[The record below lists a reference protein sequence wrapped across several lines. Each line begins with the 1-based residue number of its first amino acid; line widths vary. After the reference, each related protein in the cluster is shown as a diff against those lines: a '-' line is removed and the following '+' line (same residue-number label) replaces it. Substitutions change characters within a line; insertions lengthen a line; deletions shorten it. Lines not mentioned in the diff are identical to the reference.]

1 MSKDRVIEWPNPT
14 IDQAI
19 RAGTALATHYGR
31 TFSKI
36 DTGEPQG
43 YQPLTDQEAEQKLQ
57 NLADQIMDGAIN
69 SHVDVAK
76 VVRSL
81 GSKMGPMGSASTEID
96 LAAFR
101 VSHAILQKQASF
113 SDQPVSQ

>member
-1 MSKDRVIEWPNPT
+1 MSKDRKTDWPNPT

-31 TFSKI
+31 TFGKI
-36 DTGEPQG
+36 DTGEPEE
-43 YQPLTDQEAEQKLQ
+43 YQPLTDLEAEQRLLD
-57 NLADQIMDGAIN
+57 LAGQIMDGAVN
-69 SHVDVAK
+69 SHIDVAK

-81 GSKMGPMGSASTEID
+81 GPKMGPMGSASTEID

-113 SDQPVSQ
+113 SDQPAS